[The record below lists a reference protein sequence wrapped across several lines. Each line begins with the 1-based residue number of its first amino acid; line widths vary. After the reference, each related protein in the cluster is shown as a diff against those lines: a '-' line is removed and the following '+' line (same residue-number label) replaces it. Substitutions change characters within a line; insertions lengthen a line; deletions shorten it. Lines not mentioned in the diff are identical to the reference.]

1 MLFLKILFISLF
13 IPTVTSDT
21 TATAYNNHMQLYEND
36 SVISIFSHIIPTT
49 KYQLQTFVSSL
60 YKTTSYPILL
70 APLLTKYNQ
79 VIQEKKTNIL
89 TSFFTSSLNAEQT
102 IRQFVDE
109 TNKQLYELTSR
120 FEAQCLQIFAK
131 AGSQNV
137 FDGFSIHDFYDSPK
151 SADSPDSPIAKEN
164 KFRKKMEAVILA
176 TTASFF
182 SGDYITPLSLATDA
196 VFLDAAA
203 DAADKTRKINASR
216 IGQSDSE
223 IWSTYSKI
231 YCINS
236 FSASLHYDETT
247 RHIRVIGDKIPY
259 EFINNFLAITQYNI
273 ERKLSSGALA
283 FAFNSKSKESADD
296 GNKNKVNKR
305 ILENLMQQF
314 EIIKMITDKIE
325 ELVMYELY
333 ENIQTISETQLP
345 NGLDMLMKYICSKLY
360 ELVKLKELL
369 GLDFP
374 ITQMQIK
381 EQQQLN
387 IATKHI
393 NEVIKTEIAVEN
405 AEKLAFTVF
414 TAEQEI
420 HKNKVLNDLQTL
432 EFEAFTRL
440 YIYGPLKR
448 TGVMISNTVIALP
461 AGIASGGIGGIYTF
475 IKSILSIIVFN
486 PVTSGVIIFIGI
498 IVLYA
503 TALNTLLIGY
513 NFCKLVFWFVTR
525 PFTCVSE

>member
-1 MLFLKILFISLF
+1 MAEKLYINE
-13 IPTVTSDT
+13 
-21 TATAYNNHMQLYEND
+21 AAYNNHMQLYEND
-36 SVISIFSHIIPTT
+36 SAISIFSHIVPTT

-60 YKTTSYPILL
+60 YKTTSHSILL

-79 VIQEKKTNIL
+79 VIQEKKTNMFAA
-89 TSFFTSSLNAEQT
+89 FFTSRLNAEQT

-137 FDGFSIHDFYDSPK
+137 FDGFSIHDFYDSAK

-164 KFRKKMEAVILA
+164 NFRKKMEAVVFA

-196 VFLDAAA
+196 VFLNVA
-203 DAADKTRKINASR
+203 TGSTGTKINASR
-216 IGQSDSE
+216 IGQSDGE

-273 ERKLSSGALA
+273 ERKLSGIA
-283 FAFNSKSKESADD
+283 FAFKSKSKESDD
-296 GNKNKVNKR
+296 NNAIQVNKR

-314 EIIKMITDKIE
+314 ETIKMITGKIE

-333 ENIQTISETQLP
+333 ENILTISETQLP
-345 NGLDMLMKYICSKLY
+345 NGLDMLMKYIRSKLY
-360 ELVKLKELL
+360 ELTELKELL

-374 ITQMQIK
+374 ITQRQIK

-387 IATKHI
+387 IATKYI

>member
-1 MLFLKILFISLF
+1 MLFLKILFVIA
-13 IPTVTSDT
+13 
-21 TATAYNNHMQLYEND
+21 ATLDINEAAYNNHMQLYEND
-36 SVISIFSHIIPTT
+36 SAISIFSHIVPTT

-60 YKTTSYPILL
+60 YKTSSYPIQI

-79 VIQEKKTNIL
+79 VIQEKKTNVL
-89 TSFFTSSLNAEQT
+89 AAFFTSRLNAEQT

-109 TNKQLYELTSR
+109 TNKQFYELTSH
-120 FEAQCLQIFAK
+120 FETQCLQIFAK
-131 AGSQNV
+131 ASNQNV
-137 FDGFSIHDFYDSPK
+137 FDDFSIRDFYV
-151 SADSPDSPIAKEN
+151 SADSTKSEDYAIAKEN
-164 KFRKKMEAVILA
+164 KFRQKIEATIFA

-182 SGDYITPLSLATDA
+182 SGDYITPLSLAADA
-196 VFLDAAA
+196 IFLDAATGSTA
-203 DAADKTRKINASR
+203 TKINASR
-216 IGQSDSE
+216 IGHSDRE
-223 IWSTYSKI
+223 IWSAYSKI
-231 YCINS
+231 YCVNS
-236 FSASLHYDETT
+236 FSVTLHYDELMG
-247 RHIRVIGDKIPY
+247 HIRVIGDKIPY

-273 ERKLSSGALA
+273 ERKLGSGAIA
-283 FAFNSKSKESADD
+283 FAFNSKSKESVAAAES
-296 GNKNKVNKR
+296 NANQVNKR

-314 EIIKMITDKIE
+314 ETIKMITDKIE

-333 ENIQTISETQLP
+333 ENILTISETQLP
-345 NGLDMLMKYICSKLY
+345 DALDMLMKYIRSKQN
-360 ELVKLKELL
+360 ELFDLKKLL
-369 GLDFP
+369 GRDFP

-387 IATKHI
+387 IATKYI
-393 NEVIKTEIAVEN
+393 NEVIKTEVAGEN

-432 EFEAFTRL
+432 EFDAFTRL

-448 TGVMISNTVIALP
+448 TGVMISKTVIALP
-461 AGIASGGIGGIYTF
+461 AGITSGGLTGIYAF

-486 PVTSGVIIFIGI
+486 PVTSGVIIFIGVT
-498 IVLYA
+498 VLYA

-525 PFTCVSE
+525 PFTCVKK